1 MNRLLRVPVPALL
14 IVTSAVLLAGCDKP
28 PQGDPAGPLAV
39 GVYTIS
45 EQPLALTTE
54 LPGRTAAFRTAEVR
68 PQVSGILLKRLFTE
82 GSNVKAGQ
90 QLYQI
95 DSASYAATLDKAKAT
110 LAAAENLARRYGEL
124 RPTNAISQQQYDDA
138 MSAWQQAQADV
149 KTASINVVYTQVLSP
164 IAGRIGRSSVTEG
177 ALLTNG
183 QAEAMATVQQID
195 PIYVDLTQSTGDI
208 LKLQGA
214 LARGELEKAGA
225 NATKVGLALE
235 DGSKYPL
242 SGKLDFSELTVDQ
255 GTGSVVVRATFPNPD
270 GKLLPGMFVHATL
283 HTAMKSKAMLVP
295 QQAVTRNSKGQP
307 VVWAVA
313 DDSTVSLR
321 EIETARTVGNSWLVE
336 KGLKP
341 GERVVSEGLQR
352 LRPGMKV
359 EASAAQNVELVAD
372 LTVATKDR

>member
-14 IVTSAVLLAGCDKP
+14 IVTSAALLAGCDKP
-28 PQGDPAGPLAV
+28 PQGGPAAPLAV

-68 PQVSGILLKRLFTE
+68 PQVSGILLKRLFVE
-82 GSNVKAGQ
+82 GSDVKAGQ

-95 DSASYAATLDKAKAT
+95 DSASYEATLAKAQAT
-110 LAAAENLARRYGEL
+110 LAAAENLAKRYGEL
-124 RPTNAISQQQYDDA
+124 LPTNAISQQQYDDA
-138 MSAWQQAQADV
+138 MSAWHQAQADV
-149 KTASINVVYTQVLSP
+149 KTAHINVVYTRVLSP

-183 QAEAMATVQQID
+183 QAEAIATVQQID
-195 PIYVDLTQSTGDI
+195 PIYVDLTQSTGEI

-225 NATKVGLALE
+225 NATKVGLTLE
-235 DGSKYPL
+235 DGSRYPL
-242 SGKLDFSELTVDQ
+242 AGKLDFSELTVDQ

-283 HTAMKSKAMLVP
+283 HTATKSKAMLVP

-307 VVWAVA
+307 VTWVVA
-313 DDSTVSLR
+313 ADSTVSLR
-321 EIETARTVGNSWLVE
+321 EIETSRTVGNAWLVE
-336 KGLKP
+336 KGLTP

-359 EASAAQNVELVAD
+359 EASAAQNVELAVD
-372 LTVATKDR
+372 LTPATKDR